1 MLEYKDIDNLKEK
14 ACKEIMKLRQKM
26 DNQNE
31 IPKADW
37 ESLVL
42 ALKAYEKLMNIE
54 HMEST
59 GYSGYMRNYS
69 RDDYSGKRDS
79 MGRYTADDYSG
90 RRWDDMRDREYM
102 DRMMYRR

>member
-1 MLEYKDIDNLKEK
+1 MLEMKDIDSLKEK

-31 IPKADW
+31 NSRADW

-42 ALKAYEKLMNIE
+42 ALKAYEKLLNIE
-54 HMEST
+54 HMENT
-59 GYSGYMRNYS
+59 GYSGYMRDYS
-69 RDDYSGKRDS
+69 RDDYSGRRNS

-90 RRWDDMRDREYM
+90 RRWDDREYM
-102 DRMMYRR
+102 ERMMYRR